1 MKLNRLLANAFLVCR
16 LENPGSMQIPRR
28 TTAPTR
34 LGLDY
39 VYGDFFA
46 ALPELRS
53 FVPFFIIAAGETNVS
68 FGESIARSTSIA
80 AFYM

>member
-1 MKLNRLLANAFLVCR
+1 MHFLSVASKN
-16 LENPGSMQIPRR
+16 LGSMQIPRR

-39 VYGDFFA
+39 VYGDFSA

-53 FVPFFIIAAGETNVS
+53 FVPFFTIAAGETNVS